1 MVLVVPGDTNA
12 HKKRLVGV
20 NREVQFQMCFPLEC
34 CDSRFE
40 VLNINEKSVQNHGNP
55 EQ

>member
-1 MVLVVPGDTNA
+1 MVLVIPDDTTA

-20 NREVQFQMCFPLEC
+20 NREVQSQMCFPLEW

-40 VLNINEKSVQNHGNP
+40 VLNMNEKSVQNHGNP

>member
-20 NREVQFQMCFPLEC
+20 NREVQFQMCFPLEW

-40 VLNINEKSVQNHGNP
+40 VLNMNEK
-55 EQ
+55 

>member
-1 MVLVVPGDTNA
+1 MVLVLPGDTNA
-12 HKKRLVGV
+12 HKKGLVGV
-20 NREVQFQMCFPLEC
+20 NREVRFQMCFPLEC

-40 VLNINEKSVQNHGNP
+40 VLNVNEKLVQNHGNP